1 MTDIEV
7 LIQQLLTGLSN
18 GMIIALIALG
28 YTMVFGIIEL
38 INFAHGDLFM
48 LGCFAALT
56 ALGVSGMVD
65 VEPGGI
71 ASIITIAALFII
83 VPTFCATINWC
94 VDRYAYRPL
103 RNSPK
108 LAPLVSALGVSFIFI
123 NIGLFWGGLP
133 LEVFG
138 YGSAAAAPKNF
149 PALLPFDNLLG
160 DSAIFVTWRELLVV
174 LVTIPILAALL
185 YFVKCTATGKALRAT
200 AQNPTAARLMGIHV
214 DSVIGITFIIGGALA
229 GVASV
234 VYALTY
240 NTVFF
245 QMGFR
250 VGVDAFTAAVLGG
263 IGNLAGAC
271 LGGLLIGLVRALSD
285 QYIATQWTNSVVF
298 GILIVVL
305 IFRPS
310 GLLGSRTREKV

>member
-1 MTDIEV
+1 MTDFEV
-7 LIQQLLTGLSN
+7 LIQQLVTGLSN

-56 ALGVSGMVD
+56 FLGVSGLAH
-65 VEPGGI
+65 VEPGSI
-71 ASIITIAALFII
+71 ASVITIIALFFIVPVFCAAL
-83 VPTFCATINWC
+83 NWC

-123 NIGLFWGGLP
+123 NLGLFWGGLP

-138 YGSAAAAPKNF
+138 YGSAAAAPKDF
-149 PALLPFDNLLG
+149 PALLPGENLLG
-160 DSAIFVTWRELLVV
+160 ESAIFVTWRELLVV
-174 LVTIPILAALL
+174 LVTIPILSALM
-185 YFVKCTATGKALRAT
+185 YFVKYTATGKALRAT
-200 AQNPTAARLMGIHV
+200 AQNPTAARLMGINV
-214 DSVIGITFIIGGALA
+214 DSLIGVTFIIGGALA

-271 LGGLLIGLVRALSD
+271 LGGIVIGLVRALSD

-298 GILIVVL
+298 AILIVVL
-305 IFRPS
+305 IFRPA
-310 GLLGSRTREKV
+310 GLLGSRMREKV